1 MLTSPRPSRVVLT
14 TLVLL
19 LTGSVAFAE
28 DGEPQDSA
36 AITPMALLP
45 FQERGHE
52 AQQLGPQVTDLLFA
66 ELVTNPNLFLV
77 EREDID
83 KLFEENTLGLS
94 GLVDPNRATQV
105 GHLTGAKVIVTGSV
119 IVSGENIY
127 LVAKVMG
134 TETSRVLG
142 ASAKDALDADLHGL
156 VSELA
161 EAVATTVSE
170 RSKELI
176 AEPLDRTD
184 MIAALA
190 KRMPKGKR
198 PAVWIEIA
206 EQHVGRPVI
215 DPAAETELA
224 LICRELGFT
233 VIDRTEGK
241 KSAADVLLVGEGIS
255 QFAVRHSDLTSV
267 KARVELKA
275 LDRRTGEVLAID
287 RQVSIRVD
295 LAEQLAAKSALQD
308 AAMSLA
314 ERMLPALVGKRERQK

>member
-1 MLTSPRPSRVVLT
+1 MLTSPLPPRVALMAA
-14 TLVLL
+14 VLL
-19 LTGSVAFAE
+19 STGTFAVAQT
-28 DGEPQDSA
+28 DEPQEPA

-45 FQERGHE
+45 FQERGRE
-52 AQQLGPQVTDLLFA
+52 TQQLGPQVTDLLFA
-66 ELVTNPNLFLV
+66 ELVSNPKLFLV

-83 KLFEENTLGLS
+83 RLFEEKTLGLS
-94 GLVDPNRATQV
+94 GLVNPNQAAQV

-119 IVSGENIY
+119 IVSGENLY

-142 ASAKDALDADLHGL
+142 ASAKGALDADLDGL
-156 VSELA
+156 AAELA
-161 EAVATTVSE
+161 EAVAQTITK

-176 AEPLDRTD
+176 AEPVERHDL
-184 MIAALA
+184 IAALV
-190 KRMPKGKR
+190 KRMPEGKP

-206 EQHVGRPVI
+206 EQHVGQPVI

-233 VIDRTEGK
+233 VIDRNEGK

-255 QFAVRHSDLTSV
+255 QFAVRHGDLTSV

-275 LDRRTGEVLAID
+275 LDRKTGEVLAID
-287 RQVSIRVD
+287 RQVSIQVD

-314 ERMLPALVGKRERQK
+314 ERMLPALVGKKERQK